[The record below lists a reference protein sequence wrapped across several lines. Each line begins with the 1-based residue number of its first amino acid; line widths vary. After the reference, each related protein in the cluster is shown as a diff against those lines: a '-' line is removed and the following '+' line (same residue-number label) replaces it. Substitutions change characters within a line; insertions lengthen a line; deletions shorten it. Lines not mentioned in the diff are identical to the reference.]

1 MMDIDEVLLG
11 RRLERHVWMLAE
23 EIGERNLWRYGELQK
38 SADYIAGVWEASSY
52 QTERQAFQVNGREV
66 HNLVAQLTG
75 KGQPDQILVIGAH
88 YDSVLGCPGANDNGS
103 GVAALLE
110 MARLLAGL
118 RLHSSVRFVAFVNE
132 EPPFF
137 QTRQMGSWVY
147 ASRCRQRRERIYGM
161 LSLETI
167 GYYSDLLGSQR
178 YPIPFA
184 LFYPD
189 TANFIGI
196 VGNLYSNNLVNQ
208 VTDTFRRHS
217 DFPSESLSAPGWMT
231 GVGWSDQW
239 AFWKE
244 GYKAVMVTDT
254 AQFRYK
260 AYHTPH
266 DTPEKVIYPKMA
278 QVVAG
283 MTRVVVEMASSI

>member
-1 MMDIDEVLLG
+1 MDIDEVLLG

-231 GVGWSDQW
+231 GVG
-239 AFWKE
+239 
-244 GYKAVMVTDT
+244 
-254 AQFRYK
+254 
-260 AYHTPH
+260 
-266 DTPEKVIYPKMA
+266 
-278 QVVAG
+278 
-283 MTRVVVEMASSI
+283 